1 MVLRGEQY
9 RRSGPSGCACLP
21 KQAPSSEMT
30 GLMLGRIGMR
40 LSSRSHVA
48 SIHRTLLQTKLT
60 AGNTKDSR
68 AMARERVRYVM
79 DILGNRNWSLGHGNH
94 APGVHGHPR
103 IQEHQ
108 ESRNTNTGWWQVG

>member
-1 MVLRGEQY
+1 
-9 RRSGPSGCACLP
+9 
-21 KQAPSSEMT
+21 
-30 GLMLGRIGMR
+30 
-40 LSSRSHVA
+40 
-48 SIHRTLLQTKLT
+48 
-60 AGNTKDSR
+60 
-68 AMARERVRYVM
+68 MARERVRYVM